1 MVYTTEYPHS
11 EAKINLE
18 KNFLNLFYLLIYLF
32 LAVLGL
38 CCCTWAFSSFG
49 EWELLSVCSAQA
61 SHCDGFSCCTAWAL
75 WRASAV
81 AAHGP
86 GSYSTW
92 A

>member
-18 KNFLNLFYLLIYLF
+18 KKFFNLFYLLIYLF
-32 LAVLGL
+32 LAVLDL

-49 EWELLSVCSAQA
+49 EQELLSSCSAQA
-61 SHCDGFSCCTAWAL
+61 SHRDGFSCCRAWAL
-75 WRASAV
+75 GRASVV

-86 GSYSTW
+86 SSYSTR